1 MLLGIDTGG
10 TFTDLVADDGTVVK
24 VPSTPDD
31 PARAVRAAI
40 AEADTGS
47 SRPALLA
54 HGTTVATNALL
65 ERNLGRVALVTNT
78 GFADLIEIARQARP
92 ALYDLHADRPPP
104 LVPREWRYE
113 VAGRRDARG
122 REVVAFDGVLPNL
135 DGAVEC
141 VAVCLLHSDLDAA
154 HERAVVGALIARG
167 IDAIGSAE
175 VSPEFREYE
184 RMVTTIADAALRPV
198 CRSYLGALHDE
209 LVGTDLELTIR
220 VNVPAETEGE
230 GSAVI
235 PARLFAEI
243 LQKLEGG
250 RVDVE
255 FEEADARIQG
265 GRFAMTLRTLSA
277 AEFPRLPE
285 VAAEGVRVDAA
296 AFAEA
301 LRQVVPGASKDDAR
315 PILTGV
321 LLTASPDGLRLV
333 ATDSYRLALRDLQ
346 GVSMLAEGQKVLV
359 AAKGLGEVQR
369 LLTSVGTGEIDVVLG
384 EREVVFRVGTTEVT
398 TRLIEGEFPNY
409 QQLIPSGYP
418 NRLTVGRDALQA
430 AVNRVRLVGGGKD
443 QAPIRLGMSAEGLEL
458 SANAQDVGE
467 AHEAVEAKYEGT
479 ELTVA
484 FNSQFLLDGID
495 AAATDEVVIESIDPL
510 KPAVMK
516 AMDSGD
522 FLYLLMPVRIA

>member
-1 MLLGIDTGG
+1 VKFRCERDT
-10 TFTDLVADDGTVVK
+10 LAEAV
-24 VPSTPDD
+24 ST
-31 PARAVRAAI
+31 AQRAVASR
-40 AEADTGS
+40 TGAMPVLS
-47 SRPALLA
+47 GLKVTLA
-54 HGTTVATNALL
+54 PGTL
-65 ERNLGRVALVTNT
+65 
-78 GFADLIEIARQARP
+78 
-92 ALYDLHADRPPP
+92 
-104 LVPREWRYE
+104 
-113 VAGRRDARG
+113 
-122 REVVAFDGVLPNL
+122 
-135 DGAVEC
+135 
-141 VAVCLLHSDLDAA
+141 
-154 HERAVVGALIARG
+154 
-167 IDAIGSAE
+167 
-175 VSPEFREYE
+175 
-184 RMVTTIADAALRPV
+184 
-198 CRSYLGALHDE
+198 E

-296 AFAEA
+296 AFSEA